1 MAEGNAKFII
11 KLYNLSTYGM
21 SLSKMK
27 KIWDLYLI
35 QAYYYQIEKK
45 RDRIYWKFE
54 WLLLPTAVQT
64 FTTFG
69 LVLYSKA
76 LLVFLGYSTKI
87 HYSKTEFQLTFVVI
101 PIVLSLVYFTFNYLY
116 LFRNNRYLDLL
127 KNHERPKRYFLY
139 FSLSFGS
146 LFFMMSYALFM
157 I

>member
-1 MAEGNAKFII
+1 
-11 KLYNLSTYGM
+11 
-21 SLSKMK
+21 
-27 KIWDLYLI
+27 LI

-54 WLLLPTAVQT
+54 WLLLQTAVQVY
-64 FTTFG
+64 FTIG
-69 LVLYSKA
+69 VVLYLQK
-76 LLVFLGYSTKI
+76 LLVSIGYF
-87 HYSKTEFQLTFVVI
+87 SKFHFSNSELKFVLISVPATLTLI
-101 PIVLSLVYFTFNYLY
+101 YFTFNYLY

-127 KNHERPKRYFLY
+127 KNHERPKRYIFY

>member
-1 MAEGNAKFII
+1 
-11 KLYNLSTYGM
+11 
-21 SLSKMK
+21 MK

-54 WLLLPTAVQT
+54 WLLLMTAVQ
-64 FTTFG
+64 
-69 LVLYSKA
+69 
-76 LLVFLGYSTKI
+76 
-87 HYSKTEFQLTFVVI
+87 
-101 PIVLSLVYFTFNYLY
+101 VYFTIGVVLYLQKLLVSIGYFSKFHFSNSELKFVLISVPATLTLIYFTSNYLY

-127 KNHERPKRYFLY
+127 KNIERPKRYILY